1 MTSLLLVHS
10 VTPMDGAELSDRTDR
25 RTYRSGSVNR
35 SETDNPGRDWFIRLM
50 DGLSIDHVPDQKS
63 SQVPKGGVRLDKGGV
78 AVFSVLSESRE
89 GKAAWKVGFVSSE
102 LLHCSKALR
111 GFGAWICTQSIHQRE
126 RLYMKRRTIH
136 RHSRQNEV
144 PQRTYWPC
152 QIKWGGMSLNEPIT
166 LIRLQIRPWLFSGS
180 SNKKW

>member
-63 SQVPKGGVRLDKGGV
+63 SQVPKGGVRLDKGGA

-89 GKAAWKVGFVSSE
+89 GKAA
-102 LLHCSKALR
+102 
-111 GFGAWICTQSIHQRE
+111 
-126 RLYMKRRTIH
+126 
-136 RHSRQNEV
+136 
-144 PQRTYWPC
+144 
-152 QIKWGGMSLNEPIT
+152 
-166 LIRLQIRPWLFSGS
+166 
-180 SNKKW
+180 